1 MKISKI
7 IIENFKSI
15 KKIEFDIKKYGGS
28 YTTMF
33 LGINESG
40 KSNILEAM
48 SFFEV
53 PEEKYDYG
61 IIHNQKDEDD
71 NPVDLW
77 FYLNFENK
85 NTYLKEIR
93 DTINNGEVL
102 NFEIQNIIKNVYL
115 EKTETTFSESIEFEI
130 KNLTKNLFIKKIT
143 KNETVNGQVKTIN
156 SFELSKKNDEE
167 KTYEELTEELFKK
180 YFEDKIISLIKKYE
194 PSVSFWKPSD
204 KYLISEVDLN
214 AFKDDV
220 DSNIPLKNIFALAGF
235 TENKKIKDEIEKISN
250 PQLRRKL
257 MGNLSKKTTDYV
269 KKIWKHKINIDIE
282 ITDSNRCIVSIKD
295 DGKKNEY
302 NYYQM
307 NVRSEGFKQFISL
320 ILSLSIETSELK
332 KINQLIL
339 IDEPEAHLHPSGI
352 RDLRD
357 ELLRIGEKN
366 YLFVS
371 THSPFLVD
379 RKNKER
385 NIIIKKPIT
394 SALTEKKEI
403 KSEEDIR
410 DDEVLDEAFGINV
423 YKDLLNPHR
432 ILVEGASDKIILQ
445 KAFKIKNYKYGI
457 TNGTGSNIV
466 QTASKLNHD
475 DIKVLVI
482 VDDDE
487 DGKGYKTKILK
498 IGGVYNNTNVFT
510 IRDLVGSIIDKG
522 TIEDVLGKDFI
533 ESKFKEFYKSEFKES
548 NCDFSLLESSPFL
561 EQIKVF
567 LQQQSKFKNEVLDKF
582 KKKISDDFNPTK
594 TTFDTKFP
602 LLKSLINEIQKKL
615 K

>member
-1 MKISKI
+1 MKITKI
-7 IIENFKSI
+7 IIEHFKSI
-15 KKIEFDIKKYGGS
+15 EKIEFEIKKYGDS

-48 SFFEV
+48 SFFEA
-53 PEEKYDYG
+53 PEEEYDYNV
-61 IIHNQKDEDD
+61 IHNQKDEDD
-71 NPVDLW
+71 NPIDLW
-77 FYLNFENK
+77 FYLNFKNK
-85 NTYLKEIR
+85 DTYLKEIR
-93 DTINNGEVL
+93 DSIENGDILDFEINNIV
-102 NFEIQNIIKNVYL
+102 KNVYL
-115 EKTETTFSESIEFEI
+115 EKTETTFSENIEFEI

-143 KNETVNGQVKTIN
+143 KNETINGQVKTIN
-156 SFELSKKNDEE
+156 SSELSKKNDEE
-167 KTYEELTEELFKK
+167 ETYEELTEELFKK
-180 YFEDKIISLIKKYE
+180 YFGDKIESLIKKYE

-214 AFKDDV
+214 TFKDDV
-220 DSNIPLKNIFALAGF
+220 NSNIPLKNIFALAGVIKS
-235 TENKKIKDEIEKISN
+235 EKIKDEIEKISN
-250 PQLRRKL
+250 SQLRRKL
-257 MGNLSKKTTDYV
+257 MGTLSKATTNYI

-282 ITDSNRCIVSIKD
+282 ITDSNKCIVSIKD

-302 NYYQM
+302 NYHQM
-307 NVRSEGFKQFISL
+307 HVRSEGFKQFMSL
-320 ILSLSIETSELK
+320 ILSLSIETRKLGK
-332 KINQLIL
+332 TNKLIL

-352 RDLRD
+352 RDLRE
-357 ELLRIGEKN
+357 ELLEIGKNN

-385 NIIIKKPIT
+385 NIIIKKNS

-445 KAFKIKNYKYGI
+445 KAFKIKDYKYGI

-475 DIKVLVI
+475 DIEVLII
-482 VDDDE
+482 VDDDK
-487 DGKGYKTKILK
+487 DGKEYKTKILK
-498 IGGVYNNTNVFT
+498 IGCVYDNTNVFT
-510 IRDLVGSIIDKG
+510 IRDLVGSIVNEG

-533 ESKFKEFYKSEFKES
+533 ESKFKEFYKSEFRES
-548 NCDFSLLESSPFL
+548 TCSLSLSETSPFL
-561 EQIKVF
+561 EQIKIF
-567 LQQQSKFKNEVLDKF
+567 LQQQNKFKNEILDQF

-602 LLKSLINEIQKKL
+602 LLKDLIDKIQNKL